1 MNRPYPVETA
11 YLIDDSEVDLFVHR
25 KFIELRQLASEIV
38 TFNSPSVALEKMS
51 TVPDN
56 GTAGILFLDL
66 NMPMINGFEFL
77 EKAKKISTGA
87 FNRMR
92 VVILTS
98 SNSHTDRERAQ
109 TFENVIS
116 FIPKPLTVQGIDD
129 IIKLIGV
136 ENKLH

>member
-1 MNRPYPVETA
+1 MIRPYPVETA
-11 YLIDDSEVDLFVHR
+11 YLIDDSEVDLFVHK

-38 TFNSPSVALEKMS
+38 TYNSPLLALEKMS
-51 TVPDN
+51 DIPDI
-56 GTAGILFLDL
+56 GPPGILFLDL

-77 EKAKKISTGA
+77 EKAKGISNGI

-98 SNSHTDRERAQ
+98 SNNHTDRERAM
-109 TFENVIS
+109 TFGNVIS

-129 IIKLIGV
+129 IIKLL
-136 ENKLH
+136 ETER